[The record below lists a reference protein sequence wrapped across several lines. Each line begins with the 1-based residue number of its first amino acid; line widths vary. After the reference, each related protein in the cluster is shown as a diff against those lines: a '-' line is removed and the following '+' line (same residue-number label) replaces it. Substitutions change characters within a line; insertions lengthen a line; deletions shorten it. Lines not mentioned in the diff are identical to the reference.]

1 MTRRK
6 FLPSLAATA
15 LLGPMPSGGQTPLQ
29 SPESTEKT
37 PSVNKTGGV
46 SVELAPAARRHRA
59 AALTVGIQQQDGNAV
74 LSWNGLPGP
83 YAVMQAA
90 STNGPWSQVGNYT
103 LQSSLTVPLTGDS
116 GFFRIQA
123 EAPIPITVTQSS
135 GYTTIQFTAPD
146 L

>member
-15 LLGPMPSGGQTPLQ
+15 LLRPIPSGGQTPV
-29 SPESTEKT
+29 ESQAPADKK
-37 PSVNKTGGV
+37 PNVKGTGNI
-46 SVELAPAARRHRA
+46 SVELAPAARKPRTTV
-59 AALTVGIQQQDGNAV
+59 LTVGIQQQDGNAV
-74 LSWNGLPGP
+74 LSWAGVPGP
-83 YAVMQAA
+83 YAVLQAA

-103 LQSSLTVPLTGDS
+103 LQSSKAVPLTGAS
-116 GFFRIQA
+116 GLFRIQA
-123 EAPIPITVTQSS
+123 EAPIPITLTQSA